1 MSKGKTAITV
11 GKGIGIS
18 LALYLLLQFLWALLL
33 VKSVVPE
40 ERAGLLVTVSCGIAA
55 FLGAG
60 FAAKKG
66 AGFPSALG
74 STVGFLALVLLA
86 GYLIFD
92 GMAQQGW
99 LLLAVG
105 LVCGCAAGM
114 SKVGKKKR
122 KKRKH

>member
-33 VKSVVPE
+33 IKSVVPE
-40 ERAGLLVTVSCGIAA
+40 ERAGVLVTVSCGIAA
-55 FLGAG
+55 FVGAR

-74 STVGFLALVLLA
+74 STCGFLALVLLA

-99 LLLAVG
+99 ILLAVG
-105 LVCGCAAGM
+105 LVCGCVAGM

-122 KKRKH
+122 KKRKR